1 MYRIVED
8 ARVVCAYVTFKCRS

>member
-8 ARVVCAYVTFKCRS
+8 ARVVCAYVTFKCSS